1 MKRCILHLGMP
12 KTASTSIQ
20 RTLTDNRTYLQK
32 HGWEYPVFR
41 CPEHGHEFFPQNDPL
56 CRIFMPMQDFHARR
70 PALNGEIN
78 LEIQERELRKALL
91 EYTQKSDRII
101 LSSEALIRP
110 KPLRKIKK
118 FFQDLDF
125 VVEPVIYV
133 RSPYSYRVSMYQ
145 SVLRSSQMQSSA
157 ITQTLQKPIIKNILS
172 SNLSVFGENIKVYSF
187 NNLIRK
193 NTEIVTHFLGS
204 FLEKDIVDK
213 LHISRENESLSRHAI
228 ALLEYIEEKLPLYQK
243 HIKSNNRTEGD
254 IQPIYKIKGEKFGF
268 DPEKAG
274 MFKEVIDLENN
285 WLREQFGPE
294 YCDSDYSESIYTSP
308 LKWEKE
314 NIASLLEVFPCL
326 GTKIQPL
333 VLHYILHNSQFPSE
347 QMRLKTVKS
356 MKIKIY
362 KKRLRSLLVEVKSC
376 YPRGKRIINDILGA
390 FR

>member
-56 CRIFMPMQDFHARR
+56 CRIFMPMSHFHARR
-70 PALNGEIN
+70 PALNGKIN

-91 EYTQKSDRII
+91 KYTQKSDRII
-101 LSSEALIRP
+101 LSSEALIGL
-110 KPLRKIKK
+110 KPLKKIKN
-118 FFQDLDF
+118 FFEQIDF

-157 ITQTLQKPIIKNILS
+157 VTQTLQKPIIKNILS
-172 SNLSVFGENIKVYSF
+172 ANLSVFGENIKVHSF
-187 NNLIRK
+187 NNLIRN

-228 ALLEYIEEKLPLYQK
+228 ALLEYIEEKLPLYQEN
-243 HIKSNNRTEGD
+243 IKNNDRAEGD

-268 DPEKAG
+268 DQEKAD
-274 MFKEVIDLENN
+274 MFKEIIDLENN
-285 WLREQFGPE
+285 WLREQFGSE
-294 YCDSDYSESIYTSP
+294 YCDSDDSKAIYTSP
-308 LKWEKE
+308 LIWEEE
-314 NIASLLEVFPCL
+314 NISSLLKVFPCL
-326 GTKIQPL
+326 SLEIQRL
-333 VLHYILHNSQFPSE
+333 ILDYILRNSQFSSQ
-347 QMRLKTVKS
+347 QMHRKTVKT
-356 MKIKIY
+356 MERFIN
-362 KKRLRSLLVEVKSC
+362 KKKPLNTLISW
-376 YPRGKRIINDILGA
+376 GKLYRITSNI
-390 FR
+390 FRRFK